1 VITETI
7 LNNNDDFEVLQV
19 FSFAAPCPTRFGSQ
33 IFCLR
38 DVQRSKDA
46 LKSAVLDDGWND
58 ATSNVTARDKIH
70 QMLTG
75 GNNTNFFADTTTV
88 LKVTQP
94 IMDAIHTVE
103 ADKPLLSQML
113 PLWAE
118 LLNCMQE
125 LHDNGSAALKR
136 AKLPELLK
144 ERRDKLWHPSFS
156 AAYLLDPINFVTC
169 FDGT

>member
-19 FSFAAPCPTRFGSQ
+19 YSFAAPCATRFGSQ
-33 IFCLR
+33 IFCFR

-75 GNNTNFFADTTTV
+75 GQQHQLLCRHN
-88 LKVTQP
+88 
-94 IMDAIHTVE
+94 HCVE
-103 ADKPLLSQML
+103 GD
-113 PLWAE
+113 
-118 LLNCMQE
+118 
-125 LHDNGSAALKR
+125 SAHHG
-136 AKLPELLK
+136 
-144 ERRDKLWHPSFS
+144 RDPHSR
-156 AAYLLDPINFVTC
+156 
-169 FDGT
+169 G